1 MILPLGSTS
10 FTATIPTEI
19 GNARFLSYMY
29 LYDNGLVGEIPTEMG
44 QLTLLKEFWIS
55 GNALE
60 GRIPSE
66 LGLIRDVGKNGGSA
80 SFRYRDKPIA
90 TVRLILL
97 LLTCRNL

>member
-1 MILPLGSTS
+1 
-10 FTATIPTEI
+10 
-19 GNARFLSYMY
+19 MY
-29 LYDNGLVGEIPTEMG
+29 LYDNGLVGEKPTEMG
-44 QLTLLKEFWIS
+44 QLALLKEFWIS

-60 GRIPSE
+60 GRIPSQ

-90 TVRLILL
+90 AARLILL